1 MKSGKNEFC
10 GSSAGERNTH
20 ERQGIV
26 FLPSAARRSHTD
38 PRHGGAS
45 MVVLS
50 PSKGS
55 RIAAE
60 SVAVLFSSDEVCLAD
75 APSGGAPRSE
85 RGCSR
90 TSGVV
95 GRAGGGRLRQA
106 RRAQRGAVGRA
117 GSRRQAAAA
126 ERGRPRDGRTQTAP
140 LLSGTPRAL
149 RPRSRAPRPP
159 DARAAWRAPAVVG
172 RRVRACVTR
181 SVARCAEGGRGE
193 GEQDR
198 SALRGGRS
206 PRGPGCF
213 GGCCPLRSRR
223 VVRAVLGERT
233 A

>member
-1 MKSGKNEFC
+1 
-10 GSSAGERNTH
+10 
-20 ERQGIV
+20 
-26 FLPSAARRSHTD
+26 
-38 PRHGGAS
+38 

-140 LLSGTPRAL
+140 RPSCTPRA
-149 RPRSRAPRPP
+149 
-159 DARAAWRAPAVVG
+159 
-172 RRVRACVTR
+172 
-181 SVARCAEGGRGE
+181 RCARGAAPP
-193 GEQDR
+193 G
-198 SALRGGRS
+198 LRT
-206 PRGPGCF
+206 RGPLGA
-213 GGCCPLRSRR
+213 PL
-223 VVRAVLGERT
+223 L
-233 A
+233 